1 MDQRERRRCSKI
13 PDGSCP
19 RQFRSSVR
27 LCRAVVR
34 GGAGLVAEGEAAA
47 QVPTDRSRSGYS
59 EIACELGL
67 YRGQCGLEARKRGA
81 TPVATGSMRNRLR
94 QWGIE
99 ALRDGATEARR
110 RVQGAPLPP
119 L

>member
-1 MDQRERRRCSKI
+1 MDQTEPQRCSKI
-13 PDGSCP
+13 PDGSCH
-19 RQFRSSVR
+19 RRFRFSVR
-27 LCRAVVR
+27 PDRPIVRATSGR
-34 GGAGLVAEGEAAA
+34 TEEEAA

-67 YRGQCGLEARKRGA
+67 YRGPAGLEARKRGA
-81 TPVATGSMRNRLR
+81 TPVATGSTRNRLR